1 MSVMCTLQ
9 ACKAIQG
16 MCTHE
21 KVMLVVGLLA
31 IGGGAVYLLL

>member
-9 ACKAIQG
+9 ACKAMKG

-21 KVMLVVGLLA
+21 KVMLVVGLLVL
-31 IGGGAVYLLL
+31 GGGAAYLLL

>member
-9 ACKAIQG
+9 ACKTMQG

-21 KVMLVVGLLA
+21 KVMLVVGLLV
-31 IGGGAVYLLL
+31 IGGGAAYLLL